1 MWAVIYIAPNKTL
14 ADAIKLALENEGLMV
29 QLRSVNISEEKGR
42 CQIEIL
48 VPKSE
53 ATEAHEILSTVLR

>member
-1 MWAVIYIAPNKTL
+1 MWAVIYIAPNKML
-14 ADAIKLALENEGLMV
+14 AEAIKRALEAEGLMV
-29 QLRSVNISEEKGR
+29 QLRSVSLSEDNDR

>member
-1 MWAVIYIAPNKTL
+1 MWAVIYIAPNKSL
-14 ADAIKLALENEGLMV
+14 AEAIKRALENEGLMV
-29 QLRSVNISEEKGR
+29 QLRSVNLCDEKGR
-42 CQIEIL
+42 CQVEIL